1 MKSRLKT
8 LGTLG
13 VMLLIISSCINS
25 EKRNNS
31 ANQNSSDENPLSVL
45 NDSENA
51 IANQADAILTTYLF
65 LKDALVN
72 DDGKIA
78 AEAGDDLTRQL
89 KDFESDSYDES
100 DQEKLNEIVKDAARR
115 AQYISENTIDLQR
128 KYFDALSNDIIDL
141 IGIVGTT
148 KKLYQVYC
156 PMYNNDKG
164 AQWLS
169 DTEEIKNPYFGNE
182 KMSCGEIV
190 KEIN

>member
-8 LGTLG
+8 FGTLG

-25 EKRNNS
+25 ERRNNS
-31 ANQNSSDENPLSVL
+31 ANQNTTDKTPLSIL
-45 NDSENA
+45 NDTEDA
-51 IANQADAILTTYLF
+51 LVNQTDAILTTYLY

-72 DDGKIA
+72 DDGKIS
-78 AEAGDDLTRQL
+78 AEAGDDLTRQM
-89 KDFESDSYDES
+89 KDFESGSYNVS
-100 DQEKLNEIVKDAARR
+100 DQEKLNEIVKDAARQ
-115 AQYISENTIDLQR
+115 AQYISESTIDLQR
-128 KYFDALSNDIIDL
+128 QYFDALSNDMIDL
-141 IGIVGTT
+141 IKIVGTT

-169 DTEEIKNPYFGNE
+169 DYEEIKNPYFGDE
-182 KMSCGEIV
+182 MMSCGEIV

>member
-8 LGTLG
+8 FGTLG

-25 EKRNNS
+25 ERRNNS
-31 ANQNSSDENPLSVL
+31 ANQNTTDKTPLSIL
-45 NDSENA
+45 NDTEDA
-51 IANQADAILTTYLF
+51 LVNQTDAILTTYLY

-72 DDGKIA
+72 DDGKISA
-78 AEAGDDLTRQL
+78 KAGDDLTRQM
-89 KDFESDSYDES
+89 KDFESGSYNVS
-100 DQEKLNEIVKDAARR
+100 DQEKLNEIVKDAARQ
-115 AQYISENTIDLQR
+115 AQYISESTIDLQR
-128 KYFDALSNDIIDL
+128 QYFDALSNDMIDL
-141 IGIVGTT
+141 IKIVGTT

-169 DTEEIKNPYFGNE
+169 DYEEIKNPYFGDE
-182 KMSCGEIV
+182 MMSCGEIV